1 MEDWNM
7 IEITQNGFLFLVPPN
22 FKQEIEV
29 QCLAYAIDTLFQKF
43 LHKCAC
49 VAIWSDSKNWTHT
62 ICDQLAL
69 ELRTPLYS
77 QTLPLD
83 TKKEM
88 VKKTLDWYKRLGTAK
103 VAKEVTEL
111 AWKSTGI
118 EEWFHAK
125 NRQPYTF
132 RIKTKDMSLLA
143 AQQELLA
150 RMEEVKNVR
159 SSLEGFQFITEQTIY
174 VGSYAQTVEKVKILP
189 YQPKKQ
195 EQKINIMVGA
205 TFACAEK
212 LKICYQQ

>member
-1 MEDWNM
+1 M
-7 IEITQNGFLFLVPPN
+7 IKINQEGFLFLVPPN

-29 QCLAYAIDTLFQKF
+29 QCLAYALDKLFQQF
-43 LHKCAC
+43 IQKCHC
-49 VAIWSDSKNWTHT
+49 LAIWSDSKNWTHT
-62 ICDQLAL
+62 ICDQLAV

-77 QTLPLD
+77 QTLPLE

-88 VKKTLDWYKRLGTAK
+88 VKKTLDWYKKLGTAK
-103 VAKEVTEL
+103 VAKEVTAL

-118 EEWFHAK
+118 EEWFHTK

-132 RIKTKDMSLLA
+132 RIKTKDMSLFS

-159 SSLEGFQFITEQTIY
+159 SSLEGFQFITEQNFYI
-174 VGSYAQTVEKVKILP
+174 GSYMQTVEKIKILP

-195 EQKINIMVGA
+195 QQNASITVGI
-205 TFACAEK
+205 TFAYAEK
-212 LKICYQQ
+212 LKITYKK